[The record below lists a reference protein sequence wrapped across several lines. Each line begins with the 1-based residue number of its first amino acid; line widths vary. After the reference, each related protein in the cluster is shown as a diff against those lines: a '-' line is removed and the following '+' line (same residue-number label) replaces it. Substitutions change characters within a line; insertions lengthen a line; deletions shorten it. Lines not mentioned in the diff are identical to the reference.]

1 MINNE
6 QIICSYI
13 KEIKHHLPIY
23 KSEEKKFINDLQNAI
38 MDFSN
43 ETKEFTYNEL
53 INHFG
58 SPKDLV
64 ANYLLEADAEH
75 LSREI
80 RYSHRIKLISIFS
93 IGAIIVSLAI
103 AIMFQYLFYYHAH
116 TSYISREITIIEEDN
131 NKWNNVKQ
139 RNSFILQQY

>member
-1 MINNE
+1 MTDNE
-6 QIICSYI
+6 QIIRSYI
-13 KEIKHHLPIY
+13 KEVKCHFPVY
-23 KSEEKKFINDLQNAI
+23 KAQEKKFVDDLENAI

-53 INHFG
+53 LNRFG

-64 ANYLLEADAEH
+64 ANYLLEADAQH

-93 IGAIIVSLAI
+93 IGAIIASLATV
-103 AIMFQYLFYYHAH
+103 IMFQYLFYYHAQ
-116 TSYISREITIIEEDN
+116 TSYISREVTIIEEDN
-131 NKWNNVKQ
+131 KK
-139 RNSFILQQY
+139 

>member
-1 MINNE
+1 MTDNE
-6 QIICSYI
+6 QIIHSYI

-23 KSEEKKFINDLQNAI
+23 KEREKKYIKDLCDAI

-43 ETKEFTYNEL
+43 GTKEFTYNEL

-64 ANYLLEADAEH
+64 ANYLLEADSQH
-75 LSREI
+75 LSKEI

-93 IGAIIVSLAI
+93 IGAVIASLTII
-103 AIMFQYLFYYHAH
+103 IMLQYFFYYNAQS
-116 TSYISREITIIEEDN
+116 SYISREITIIEEDN
-131 NKWNNVKQ
+131 NK
-139 RNSFILQQY
+139 

>member
-1 MINNE
+1 MIDNE
-6 QIICSYI
+6 QIIRSYI
-13 KEIKHHLPIY
+13 KEIKHHFPIY
-23 KSEEKKFINDLQNAI
+23 KSDEKKFINDLQNAI

-53 INHFG
+53 ISHFG

-64 ANYLLEADAEH
+64 ANYLLEADAQH

-93 IGAIIVSLAI
+93 IGTIIASLATV
-103 AIMFQYLFYYHAH
+103 IMFQFLFYYHAQ
-116 TSYISREITIIEEDN
+116 TSYISREVTIIEEDN
-131 NKWNNVKQ
+131 KK
-139 RNSFILQQY
+139 